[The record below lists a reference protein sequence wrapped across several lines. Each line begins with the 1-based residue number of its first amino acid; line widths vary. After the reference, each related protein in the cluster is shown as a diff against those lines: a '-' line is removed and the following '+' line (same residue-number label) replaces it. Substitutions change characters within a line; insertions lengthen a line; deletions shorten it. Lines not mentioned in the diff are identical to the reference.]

1 MSIIWPLQQ
10 KFLVLK
16 YKQTLFI
23 FFKLFFSKQNFPKQ
37 IKIYVKN
44 LTKYGPNHWIKD
56 PITKQTQF
64 CWENK
69 PIVTTVNTKPILLI
83 KLALARTRNFY
94 KISGRGDYREGRG
107 RRKKKEEEESR
118 KGREDEKN
126 WRREEAKHMA
136 MWADG
141 TGESSSA
148 VSAAEDEGMT
158 VGMCW
163 FLNPRARLG
172 FLLKTEGFYHL

>member
-107 RRKKKEEEESR
+107 RRKKKEERRRR
-118 KGREDEKN
+118 KKKRERGREKLKKRGSEAHGDVGRWNRWKFLSRI
-126 WRREEAKHMA
+126 RRRRRGN
-136 MWADG
+136 DRRYVLI
-141 TGESSSA
+141 S
-148 VSAAEDEGMT
+148 
-158 VGMCW
+158 
-163 FLNPRARLG
+163 
-172 FLLKTEGFYHL
+172 

>member
-1 MSIIWPLQQ
+1 MEEGITE
-10 KFLVLK
+10 KDK
-16 YKQTLFI
+16 R
-23 FFKLFFSKQNFPKQ
+23 
-37 IKIYVKN
+37 KN
-44 LTKYGPNHWIKD
+44 
-56 PITKQTQF
+56 
-64 CWENK
+64 
-69 PIVTTVNTKPILLI
+69 
-83 KLALARTRNFY
+83 
-94 KISGRGDYREGRG
+94 
-107 RRKKKEEEESR
+107 KEEEESR

-126 WRREEAKHMA
+126 WREEAKHMA